1 MFEFNQSL
9 FFWTLIN
16 FIILVLLVHRFAL
29 PSFFR
34 QVDEAEEKRNAV
46 LSDLEKSRQE
56 ANKLLESYQL
66 KMASVEE
73 EVHSILKEAK
83 SKADSLVQQEL
94 ANVAKYKQQLL
105 EDVKREIESEKM
117 KFSSELQVEVVS
129 LILSS
134 ARKVIGRELTLND
147 HETIIREDV
156 EDFKRVFLKK

>member
-1 MFEFNQSL
+1 
-9 FFWTLIN
+9 
-16 FIILVLLVHRFAL
+16 
-29 PSFFR
+29 
-34 QVDEAEEKRNAV
+34 
-46 LSDLEKSRQE
+46 
-56 ANKLLESYQL
+56 
-66 KMASVEE
+66 MASVEE